1 MEATRNKGK
10 LFFSSLSLFLSFS
23 LSLFLSFSL
32 QLFMRIIPEEKL
44 AGIVK
49 KKKKK
54 QVSSLFL
61 RLLFFCVVFKKK
73 RKRRN
78 RSKPDD
84 WWLDFSLLF
93 FFNFNL
99 PTSRTSY
106 EYSPEKSWN
115 NVINRFMILVVFFS
129 WDVGEGPAAF
139 KGTPAAISLWASTN
153 HVPSTAHFQKP
164 FKHARTRIT
173 T

>member
-23 LSLFLSFSL
+23 LSLFLSSVVYENNSG
-32 QLFMRIIPEEKL
+32 RKTRRNSKKKEKKT
-44 AGIVK
+44 GIVTFPSTSFFLRRLQK

-54 QVSSLFL
+54 KSIETRWLVAW
-61 RLLFFCVVFKKK
+61 LFFIIIIF
-73 RKRRN
+73 
-78 RSKPDD
+78 
-84 WWLDFSLLF
+84 L
-93 FFNFNL
+93 NFNL